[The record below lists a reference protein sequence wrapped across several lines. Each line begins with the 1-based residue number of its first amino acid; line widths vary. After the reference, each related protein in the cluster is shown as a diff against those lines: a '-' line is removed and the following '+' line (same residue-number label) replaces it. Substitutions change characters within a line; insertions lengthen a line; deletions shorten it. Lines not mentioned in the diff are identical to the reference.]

1 MWQNN
6 LFFYIETGLAS
17 CFRYGIR
24 RPPYPRLPLP
34 QANHQSPQCDTR
46 ADDESNNMTT
56 QTPAIEL
63 DSSKYFAPHLPGRSL
78 RGPVFKMEKV
88 EQEYRFLTAADHT
101 KHQEAQFSMDDF
113 IDSMDT
119 HILKIIFMVLDILL
133 VIYRLSR
140 TYMTATTLCRGFEES
155 VNYKACKSSN
165 VHANMKES
173 ELQNL
178 RNHAKHMNPDDRTA
192 EHTYLRDDKEQ
203 IDSGLTDYSTT
214 LDSQKSMLP
223 SKANSNAMQGMVR
236 NDIRAGKPYPTN
248 QTEWRQE
255 SKFETCRSLIIQI
268 LQHSL
273 IPKLLIAFVLLLL
286 FHTCVVLTCLIFS
299 VDTVADLDGF
309 QAYLAGLDVQ
319 VNQTNW
325 YLSQQAQH
333 FNNITMKI
341 YEQQMRSE
349 LLHLQGM
356 LEYFNAGGYHCL
368 THTLGWTSNCI
379 PLFLGLL
386 FLIHVQTSTGSI
398 TKGERVLEHG

>member
-1 MWQNN
+1 MKICVC
-6 LFFYIETGLAS
+6 Y
-17 CFRYGIR
+17 FRYANR
-24 RPPYPRLPLP
+24 QPPHPSLPLP
-34 QANHQSPQCDTR
+34 HADHQAPKCDTP
-46 ADDESNNMTT
+46 AGDKSNNMTT

-63 DSSKYFAPHLPGRSL
+63 DASKYFAPHLPGRSI
-78 RGPVFKMEKV
+78 RGPIFRAENV
-88 EQEYRFLTAADHT
+88 EQEYRFLTEADSSKLKDTH
-101 KHQEAQFSMDDF
+101 FSMETF
-113 IDSMDT
+113 IDNMDT
-119 HILKIIFMVLDILL
+119 HILKIIFIVLDILL
-133 VIYRLSR
+133 VIHRLSR

-155 VNYKACKSSN
+155 VNYKACKNTN

-173 ELQNL
+173 ELQNM

-192 EHTYLRDDKEQ
+192 EQTYLHDDKDQ

-223 SKANSNAMQGMVR
+223 SKANSNSMQGMVR
-236 NDIRAGKPYPTN
+236 NDIRGGKPYPTN

-255 SKFETCRSLIIQI
+255 NKFEMCRNMIISV
-268 LQHSL
+268 LQNSL

-299 VDTVADLDGF
+299 VDTVSELDGF

-325 YLSQQAQH
+325 YLSQQATH
-333 FNNITMKI
+333 FNNVTMKI

-356 LEYFNAGGYHCL
+356 LEYFNAG
-368 THTLGWTSNCI
+368 
-379 PLFLGLL
+379 
-386 FLIHVQTSTGSI
+386 
-398 TKGERVLEHG
+398 